1 MKVGIEVTRRR
12 RSMKGLN
19 NHCMNEV
26 VVGFVLVGV

>member
-12 RSMKGLN
+12 SMKGLN
-19 NHCMNEV
+19 GHCKNVM

>member
-12 RSMKGLN
+12 SMKGLN
-19 NHCMNEV
+19 SHCMNEV